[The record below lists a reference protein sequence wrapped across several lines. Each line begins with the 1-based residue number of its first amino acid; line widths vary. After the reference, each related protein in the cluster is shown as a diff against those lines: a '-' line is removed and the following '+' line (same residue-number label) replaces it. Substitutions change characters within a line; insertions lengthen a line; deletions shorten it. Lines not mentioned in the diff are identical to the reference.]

1 MKLGIFTDSHFSSA
15 EITDGNR
22 YNSKSLEKIKE
33 AYKYF
38 LEEKCDCV
46 ICLGDL
52 TDSEKEHAEEID
64 NLKKISDIFK
74 NYPFETYVLM
84 GNHDA
89 FSFDVDEF
97 YSVLG
102 EQYRPRNK
110 YSNSKNLI
118 FFDGCYFKNGEHY
131 KPKNSD
137 WTYTDTYDSEI
148 DKLASTLK
156 GITGDAYVFMHLNS
170 DPTILEDYR
179 VFNDSKIRKILENS
193 NKVKTVFQGHY
204 HAGKR
209 SELNGIH
216 YVTFP
221 AMCEN
226 EKAYYIVEI

>member
-1 MKLGIFTDSHFSSA
+1 MKLGLFTDSHFSSA

-22 YNSKSLEKIKE
+22 YNNKSLEKIKE

-38 LEEKCDCV
+38 IEEKCDCV

-52 TDSEKEHAEEID
+52 TDREKEHTKEID
-64 NLKKISDIFK
+64 NLKKISDVLK
-74 NYPFETYVLM
+74 NYDVETYVLM
-84 GNHDA
+84 GNHDG
-89 FSFDVDEF
+89 FSFEVDEF

-102 EQYRPRNK
+102 EQYRPNNK

-118 FFDGCYFKNGEHY
+118 FIDACYLKSGEHY
-131 KPKNSD
+131 KPGDSD
-137 WTYTDTYDSEI
+137 WTDTYYPET
-148 DKLASTLK
+148 DKLDSTLE
-156 GITGDAYVFMHLNS
+156 GIEGDAYVFMHQNI
-170 DPTILEDYR
+170 DPLIREDHR
-179 VFNDSKIRKILENS
+179 LFNDSEIRKILENS

-204 HAGKR
+204 HPGKR
-209 SELNGIH
+209 SEHNGIH